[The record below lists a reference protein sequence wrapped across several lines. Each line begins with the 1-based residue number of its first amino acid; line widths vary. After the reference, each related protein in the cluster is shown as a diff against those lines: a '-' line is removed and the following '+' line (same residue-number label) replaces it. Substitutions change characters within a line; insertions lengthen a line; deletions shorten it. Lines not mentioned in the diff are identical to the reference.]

1 MLNLVMS
8 VQELQLKRQL
18 GHSDKQG
25 VCQEQESQ
33 ALIEQHN
40 VRESSC
46 KKNCPRNLPDSP
58 KFFFYKN
65 GARQGFVNTL

>member
-1 MLNLVMS
+1 ML

-33 ALIEQHN
+33 ALTRATQCT
-40 VRESSC
+40 RERLQ
-46 KKNCPRNLPDSP
+46 KKQSTEFAGFTQ
-58 KFFFYKN
+58 FFFYKN
-65 GARQGFVNTL
+65 GARQGFVNPL